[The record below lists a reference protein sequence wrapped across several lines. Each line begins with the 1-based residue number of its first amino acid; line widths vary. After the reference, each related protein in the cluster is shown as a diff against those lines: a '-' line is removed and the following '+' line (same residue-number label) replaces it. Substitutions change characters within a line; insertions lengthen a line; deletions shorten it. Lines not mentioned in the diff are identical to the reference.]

1 MISVS
6 SMTLTDVI
14 AAIEMRAGEYMTPY
28 NSDWQTLA
36 QYVRDARRDLFN
48 RTNPFKEWSYVKSLN
63 LTGPFP
69 ALLPADF
76 IRVLRVTTKLPTDA
90 DSTGLRYEARKIDPR
105 EWMNLSK
112 PSQIIS
118 AVSSR
123 HGMVRGWEKTGIYMV
138 WANGTDSDNWAMTNM
153 ALWIYPTNL
162 HCTIEYI
169 ASYGDVTLDDL
180 NDEVLV
186 PIELESLLIDMAV
199 SRFLDDVADPQQ
211 LITKAQ
217 DVAQRLVQYQTDQT
231 NAAQYTSV
239 SAEAIPNPEPMSIRQ
254 QPNTPGGI
262 I

>member
-6 SMTLTDVI
+6 SMTLTDVV
-14 AAIEMRAGEYMTPY
+14 AAMEMRAGEYMTPY

-76 IRVLRVTTKLPTDA
+76 IRVLRVTTKLPADPDA
-90 DSTGLRYEARKIDPR
+90 SGLRYEARKIDPR
-105 EWMNLSK
+105 EWMSLSK
-112 PSQIIS
+112 PFPTTFPTT
-118 AVSSR
+118 SR
-123 HGMVRGWEKTGIYMV
+123 FSMVRGWEKTGIYMV
-138 WANGTDSDNWAMTNM
+138 WANTTDSDNWAMTNM
-153 ALWIYPTNL
+153 SLWIYPTNL

-211 LITKAQ
+211 LVTKAQ

-254 QPNTPGGI
+254 QSNTPGGI